1 MKRDRTTLSLFTRFT
16 PFKVPIEYRRGI
28 IIGYITDN
36 SGELHRP
43 DAEAVCMAVNIWKDQ
58 ETSGGWSMD
67 RRNEFIEQILS
78 RYGAAA
84 IELRGSEVVDDKDP
98 TFHWAGY
105 LLVIRDNI
113 KRIGADTLT
122 ETEDALVVDIAEG
135 RFCGN
140 SFIVDRDPYGLNE
153 PATDVVPNNFG
164 PYIDPQAKTNAEI
177 VRSMMTKTRTMT
189 EVGDETETS
198 AG

>member
-1 MKRDRTTLSLFTRFT
+1 MKKDRTTLSLFTKFV
-16 PFKVPIEYRRGI
+16 PFKVPVEYRRGI
-28 IIGYITDN
+28 IIGYISDG

-67 RRNEFIEQILS
+67 RRNEFINQILS
-78 RYGAAA
+78 HYGASA
-84 IELRGSEVVDDKDP
+84 IELRGSEVIDDKDP
-98 TFHWAGY
+98 HFHWAGY
-105 LLVIRDNI
+105 LVVIRDNV
-113 KRIGADTLT
+113 KRVGVDTLT

-153 PATDVVPNNFG
+153 PENAAPNNFG
-164 PYIDPQAKTNAEI
+164 PYIDPKAKTNAEI
-177 VRSMMTKTRTMT
+177 VRSMMTNVRTLA
-189 EVGDETETS
+189 EVGDETETN